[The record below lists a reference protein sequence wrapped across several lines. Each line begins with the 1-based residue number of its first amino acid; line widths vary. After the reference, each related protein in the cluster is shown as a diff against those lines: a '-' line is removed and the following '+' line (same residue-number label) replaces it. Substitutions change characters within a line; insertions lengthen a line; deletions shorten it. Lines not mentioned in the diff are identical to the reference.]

1 MAEAWLYDG
10 ESAVKRAVSVER
22 GAKGEIVITG
32 DGFEPFRPED
42 ALLHIE
48 SRADA
53 ELYGLADTE
62 GWRLCVPRP
71 IDPEIAGLLPAR
83 RVYGRWIDRIGL
95 GRALVA
101 GGLVSAAILFV
112 AHRAPTWLAPYV
124 PQSWEQKFGD
134 AMVGDFG
141 GRYCAGPG
149 GQEALDRL
157 AARLTPDSRRLKIRV
172 VDIPLVNAVALPG
185 GNILVFRGLLD
196 EAKGPD
202 EVAGVLGHEIAH
214 VANRD
219 TTEAMIRHYGFSVL
233 LASLGGTTG
242 GNVEMLASAS
252 YSRAAES
259 RADEG
264 AIAALRRARISPLPT
279 AAFFARLEKE
289 EAMFGAKWDRGLAYV
304 SSHPLS
310 HDRRERFAAS
320 AETGRRYAPA
330 LGKQEW
336 VALTNICGD
345 DSGD

>member
-22 GAKGEIVITG
+22 GANGAIVITG
-32 DGFEPFRPED
+32 EGIEPFRPD
-42 ALLHIE
+42 GALLHIE

-53 ELYGLADTE
+53 ELYGLADAE
-62 GWRLCVPRP
+62 GWRLGIARP
-71 IDPEIAGLLPAR
+71 VDPAIAGLLPAR

-101 GGLVSAAILFV
+101 GGLISAAILLV
-112 AHRAPTWLAPYV
+112 AHKAPGWLAPHV

-134 AMVGDFG
+134 ALVGDFG
-141 GRYCAGPG
+141 DRYCRGPG

-157 AARLTPDSRRLKIRV
+157 AARLTPDTGRLKVRV
-172 VDIPLVNAVALPG
+172 VDMPLVNAVALPG

-214 VANRD
+214 VENRD

-233 LASLGGTTG
+233 LASLGGTAG
-242 GNVEMLASAS
+242 GNVDMLASAS

-264 AIAALRRARISPLPT
+264 AITALHRARISPMPT

-289 EAMFGAKWDRGLAYV
+289 EAMFGPKWDRGLAYV

-310 HDRRERFAAS
+310 GDRRARFVAS
-320 AETGRRYAPA
+320 AEAGRPHAPA

-336 VALTNICGD
+336 AALTNICGD
-345 DSGD
+345 DSDD